1 MRFRKIKIIYKNE
14 RTNKIKFNLR
24 SKFKLN
30 LICSFLL
37 TLIITLA
44 LKLDYIK
51 VMYYISNNFG
61 DNLNSFIFP
70 LMTTRKVKFYNTMSN
85 YEKIKDLG
93 NIKKLDRLA
102 KTDLFFIGSIL
113 TNLCDWNYVF
123 SNLNNKYKSII
134 TNWIFKIYDYFHP
147 LKVFGA
153 GFILDNK
160 RNEAYLRNLKIIA
173 VRGKITLERFIRNG
187 IKVDNDVIL
196 ADPGILAPIIF
207 NMSSTKFEDRIHK
220 LCIIPHCVEKH
231 SSLLRK
237 KIKVD
242 GAIILNVL
250 ENPKQFV
257 GSLSKCKRVLSSS
270 LHGLVVSDSLG
281 IPNMRIV
288 LSNKIIGGDFKYN
301 DYYSA
306 YGFTST
312 LKIDLRKTYFY
323 EEQLSFID
331 SKYNISQE
339 MIIKKQCQL
348 LIKFP
353 YELNKNLKLLRNK
366 MCKYIKI

>member
-1 MRFRKIKIIYKNE
+1 MRYRKIKIIYKNE
-14 RTNKIKFNLR
+14 GANKIKFNLR
-24 SKFKLN
+24 SKSKLN

-37 TLIITLA
+37 ALIIIKS
-44 LKLDYIK
+44 LKLDYIR
-51 VMYYISNNFG
+51 VMYYISDNFG

-70 LMTTRKVKFYNTMSN
+70 LMTTRKVKFYNTVSN

-93 NIKKLDRLA
+93 NIKKLNEIA
-102 KTDLFFIGSIL
+102 ETDLFFIGSIL
-113 TNLCDWNYVF
+113 TDLCDWNYVF
-123 SNLNNKYKSII
+123 SNFNNKYKSII

-153 GFILDNK
+153 GFILDNN
-160 RNEAYLRNLKIIA
+160 RNEVYVRNLKIIA

-207 NMSSTKFEDRIHK
+207 NISSTNFEDRIHK
-220 LCIIPHCVEKH
+220 LCIIPHCVEKD
-231 SSLLRK
+231 SSLLRN

-242 GAIILNVL
+242 GAIILDVFK
-250 ENPKQFV
+250 NPKQFV

-270 LHGLVVSDSLG
+270 LHGLIVSDSLG

-288 LSNKIIGGDFKYN
+288 LSNKIIGGDYKYN

-312 LKIDLRKTYFY
+312 LKIDLRTTYFY

-339 MIIKKQCQL
+339 MIVKKQCQL

-353 YELNKNLKLLRNK
+353 YELSQNLKLLRNK
-366 MCKYIKI
+366 MCKDIKI